1 MTIGNL
7 YIRPM
12 GVLMMLVPFVL
23 AILAIWIRSVKPNS
37 RTAGYVSNASRF
49 AHWLFIITVLS
60 LVVTVIAG
68 WIDPHL
74 GFFGYN
80 GLWFLVVLSF
90 LFFFCYYVIA
100 FKPVDADQLEEAQDQ
115 GAVLFE
121 TAGLAAA
128 GIGTGLSATISWT
141 MKMLARAPID
151 IVRRSGNTIW
161 YRNANAG
168 GFLGSVGG
176 TLLILVAASVILAFA
191 AMYFLLFVVVLTW
204 LLVVYKF
211 VKNLIYLGGP
221 RG

>member
-1 MTIGNL
+1 
-7 YIRPM
+7 
-12 GVLMMLVPFVL
+12 
-23 AILAIWIRSVKPNS
+23 
-37 RTAGYVSNASRF
+37 
-49 AHWLFIITVLS
+49 
-60 LVVTVIAG
+60 
-68 WIDPHL
+68 
-74 GFFGYN
+74 
-80 GLWFLVVLSF
+80 
-90 LFFFCYYVIA
+90 
-100 FKPVDADQLEEAQDQ
+100 
-115 GAVLFE
+115 
-121 TAGLAAA
+121 
-128 GIGTGLSATISWT
+128 

>member
-1 MTIGNL
+1 MTVGSL
-7 YIRPM
+7 YIKPF

-23 AILAIWIRSVKPNS
+23 AILAIWLRSVKPNA

-49 AHWLFIITVLS
+49 SYWLFIITVLS
-60 LVVTVIAG
+60 VVVTIIAG
-68 WIDPHL
+68 KFDSHL
-74 GFFGYN
+74 GFFRT